1 MTQPETKRSFGLPER
16 YAGEPRLS
24 IQTELS
30 KKAVPSIFLRLQSLI
45 EPIVANG
52 CTCSKSAAK
61 APLLVEAPP
70 STATGVGRA
79 GVPDPTVP
87 DCYKF

>member
-30 KKAVPSIFLRLQSLI
+30 KAVPSIFLRLQSLI

-87 DCYKF
+87 DCYEL